1 MKQQEANEP
10 VVIKEAE
17 DKANQEHQKY
27 LEENKH
33 KIEQMYERL
42 RKAELKS
49 NQDVFDKY
57 VTGNYRV
64 TVMQIIKICKLKT
77 LKKFMEE
84 MFFTEKIHKQLF
96 NA

>member
-1 MKQQEANEP
+1 MKEQ
-10 VVIKEAE
+10 
-17 DKANQEHQKY
+17 KANDLVVVKQLEDNAKQEHQKY
-27 LEENKH
+27 LEENKD

-64 TVMQIIKICKLKT
+64 TVKQIIKICKLKT
-77 LKKFMEE
+77 LKKFM
-84 MFFTEKIHKQLF
+84 
-96 NA
+96 